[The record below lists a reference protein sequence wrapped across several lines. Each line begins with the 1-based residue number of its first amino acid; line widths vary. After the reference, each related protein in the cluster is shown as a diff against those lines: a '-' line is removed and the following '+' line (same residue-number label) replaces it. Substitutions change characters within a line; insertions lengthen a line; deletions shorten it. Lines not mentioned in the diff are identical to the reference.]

1 MNENAF
7 EKMMYAI
14 RNYKL
19 SWRKSQLYLHNLLFF
34 VHTVLFSGIIQMRA
48 IQKIIVFHKKIVQ
61 IIVKIAIFFGT
72 KKIKI
77 TAISI
82 EISPKNDILS
92 NLRKKADAF
101 GHPPFALRVCAV
113 PIHAGTAVWGK
124 VRITMLAAR
133 LIRTAPGSPRAG
145 ALCRC
150 PSRERSRTDR
160 SQGRGQTRTCR
171 RR

>member
-19 SWRKSQLYLHNLLFF
+19 SWRKSQLHLHNLLFF

-48 IQKIIVFHKKIVQ
+48 IQKI
-61 IIVKIAIFFGT
+61 
-72 KKIKI
+72 

-92 NLRKKADAF
+92 NLRKRRMLLDIRL
-101 GHPPFALRVCAV
+101 LR
-113 PIHAGTAVWGK
+113 
-124 VRITMLAAR
+124 
-133 LIRTAPGSPRAG
+133 
-145 ALCRC
+145 
-150 PSRERSRTDR
+150 
-160 SQGRGQTRTCR
+160 
-171 RR
+171 

>member
-61 IIVKIAIFFGT
+61 IIVKIAIFWY
-72 KKIKI
+72 KKN
-77 TAISI
+77 
-82 EISPKNDILS
+82 KNNRHFHRDKS
-92 NLRKKADAF
+92 KKRHLIQSAQKGGCFWTSAF
-101 GHPPFALRVCAV
+101 CAE
-113 PIHAGTAVWGK
+113 G
-124 VRITMLAAR
+124 
-133 LIRTAPGSPRAG
+133 
-145 ALCRC
+145 LCRAHLSGHGGMGESENNDAGGAAHSHC
-150 PSRERSRTDR
+150 AGFSQSRSFVPMPFSRAVSYRS
-160 SQGRGQTRTCR
+160 
-171 RR
+171 